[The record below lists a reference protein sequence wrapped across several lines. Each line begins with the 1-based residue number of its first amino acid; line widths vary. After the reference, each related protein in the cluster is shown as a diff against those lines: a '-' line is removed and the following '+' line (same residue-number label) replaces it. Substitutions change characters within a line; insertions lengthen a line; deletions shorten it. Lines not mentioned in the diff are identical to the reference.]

1 MSVKIKISY
10 NTEAELAG
18 VIRQLAP
25 VLESYKVSKNR
36 EGQFKKAYATLK
48 ENLFLVK

>member
-1 MSVKIKISY
+1 MAVKIKISY

-25 VLESYKVSKNR
+25 VLETYKVSKNK

-48 ENLFLVK
+48 NDVILAK